1 MAVCPPVIGSYACIS
16 ACLQILCTLRVI
28 IIKAVQIVH
37 ADLFFTK
44 LFFLRQ
50 DPFLGSL

>member
-1 MAVCPPVIGSYACIS
+1 MAVCPPAEGTYICVS
-16 ACLQILCTLRVI
+16 ACLQVLCTLRVI

-44 LFFLRQ
+44 LLLFRQ
-50 DPFLGSL
+50 DPVLGSL